1 MFCYICFFAFATTI
15 PRCGKTESI
24 QVFAV
29 SLTYLLEQNDLKHLA
44 LKFFLVSEENFTQLH
59 PIH

>member
-1 MFCYICFFAFATTI
+1 M
-15 PRCGKTESI
+15 PRYGKTESI

-29 SLTYLLEQNDLKHLA
+29 SLTYLLKQIGLKHLA
-44 LKFFLVSEENFTQLH
+44 LKFFLASKENFTQLH